1 MNKREI
7 DVSIKRKY
15 KFIYLKFLI
24 FSNKIKYFNGK
35 KMSDKDKEL
44 RVKQIHITFT
54 EKEKEKIKQ
63 FAEDSNKNIR
73 DFIRDA
79 VFDKIR
85 MIEHPEQFKQT
96 NIEQIDPGIL
106 EEIKRNMELSIELQK
121 LTNERLN
128 IAENIESITKAI
140 KDQYNKLKKK
150 DLISDFSKE
159 SNLIADLLKDHKSL
173 TSDQISKMIN
183 LDIDDVLLI
192 LNTSNQF
199 KLNITT
205 GRYELR

>member
-1 MNKREI
+1 MNKKEETP
-7 DVSIKRKY
+7 K
-15 KFIYLKFLI
+15 
-24 FSNKIKYFNGK
+24 N
-35 KMSDKDKEL
+35 KEL
-44 RVKQIHITFT
+44 RTKQIHITFT

-63 FAEDSNKNIR
+63 FAEASNKNVR

-79 VFDKIR
+79 VFETIR
-85 MIEHPEQFKQT
+85 MLEFPEQFKQT
-96 NIEQIDPGIL
+96 NIDQIDPGTL
-106 EEIKRNMELSIELQK
+106 EEIKRNMEKSLELQK
-121 LTNERLN
+121 LMNERLN

-150 DLISDFSKE
+150 NLISEFSKE
-159 SNLIADLLKDHKSL
+159 SNLIIDLLKGHKSL
-173 TSDQISKMIN
+173 TPEQISKMIN
-183 LDIDDVLLI
+183 LDIDDILLI